1 MKKLFALSLVAGL
14 LVTACGP
21 SQSAE
26 ELRIQDSLKQDSI
39 LKAQE
44 DSIAAAAAAAAAVVD
59 STVVDST
66 AAAVK

>member
-44 DSIAAAAAAAAAVVD
+44 DSIAAAAAAAAVVD